1 MQVLAELGWALLQI
15 LKELGSITGI
25 QLLILVNDFG
35 LKTEMKQFPMNSP
48 FIAISQEECHAVNA
62 KAVGVRYR

>member
-15 LKELGSITGI
+15 LQELGRITTI

-35 LKTEMKQFPMNSP
+35 FETEMKQFPMNSP
-48 FIAISQEECHAVNA
+48 FIAISQKECHAIDA
-62 KAVGVRYR
+62 KAVVECYR